1 VSQPGEVRLRIGFPA
16 PGFFINDCRCIVVLD
31 GMLVYDGSFMSG
43 FVRDGMIAPGPH
55 VLDAKIETPLFNRSK
70 RYSFTIDSPSP
81 GYRAAP
87 EAWEVSLA
95 YSRFW
100 GNFESKLALRRVTS

>member
-1 VSQPGEVRLRIGFPA
+1 MNDAGGIQLRIGFAA
-16 PGFFINDCRCIVVLD
+16 PGFFINDCRCIVMLD

-43 FVRDGMIAPGPH
+43 FVRDGVIAPGPH
-55 VLDAKIETPLFNRSK
+55 VIDATIETPLFNRSK
-70 RYSFTIDSPSP
+70 RYTFTIDAPPP

-87 EAWEVSLA
+87 ESWEVGLT

-100 GNFESKLALRRVTS
+100 GNFESKLALRRLTA